1 MNLIANSKVI
11 KIETISALDQQSDMP
26 FLRNEL
32 SKIFE
37 DLFKM
42 SLLT

>member
-1 MNLIANSKVI
+1 
-11 KIETISALDQQSDMP
+11 MP

-37 DLFKM
+37 DRLTMTLFTEM
-42 SLLT
+42 SHIYGRTKITHYQRN